1 MGAKNLKRRILPIF
15 HGSNRYNR
23 ISNINN
29 QEDKDEGCD
38 NESRFLSSPNN
49 QQNEVSVRSS
59 PSMRHLNADGSSG
72 EQLHELLE
80 KVVSSKKKN
89 KRNKKGV
96 PVVLSKFRRGNR
108 MREVSHTSSTQS
120 DSLNINSIPNVEVR
134 DPKEYYAE
142 DIENVSDS
150 KESYGVISILKESKR
165 SIFTDESSGGKLQ
178 GILEKLVEQ
187 DSTMDSTAPLKFHI
201 NKVNAHVKGVQSS
214 FISSAKASNEDVID
228 TAPTSFDELEHT
240 NEPIRTRF
248 EMFDPNEQSKI
259 YLQQRQRQGKK
270 PKRRLPPVRP
280 EHLRSRN
287 VLKNCGLLPE
297 LQLSP
302 GSTISMSSCS
312 IDSILD
318 NPERLEKYRIL
329 SQPPPSPP
337 PRRRNSDHTDFIENT
352 WTDDILKTIWE
363 TYGKVSRLIG
373 CVSS

>member
-1 MGAKNLKRRILPIF
+1 
-15 HGSNRYNR
+15 
-23 ISNINN
+23 
-29 QEDKDEGCD
+29 
-38 NESRFLSSPNN
+38 
-49 QQNEVSVRSS
+49 
-59 PSMRHLNADGSSG
+59 MRHLNADGSSG
-72 EQLHELLE
+72 AQLHELLE
-80 KVVSSKKKN
+80 KAVSSKKKN

-108 MREVSHTSSTQS
+108 MKEVSHTSSTQS
-120 DSLNINSIPNVEVR
+120 DSLDFNPIPTVKVR
-134 DPKEYYAE
+134 DPKEYAE
-142 DIENVSDS
+142 DIENASDS

-187 DSTMDSTAPLKFHI
+187 DSTMDSTAPLKFQI
-201 NKVNAHVKGVQSS
+201 NKVNAQVKGVQSN

-248 EMFDPNEQSKI
+248 EMYDPNEQSKI

-280 EHLRSRN
+280 ENLRSRN

-337 PRRRNSDHTDFIENT
+337 PRRRNSDHTEFIENT
-352 WTDDILKTIWE
+352 WADDVLKTVWE

-373 CVSS
+373 CASS